1 MGTGVYLRRSCL
13 ALFKVAYLERLR
25 AELSTERHFQATR
38 AYPAAHPHLEIL

>member
-13 ALFKVAYLERLR
+13 AFKVAYLERLR